1 MALQKFRTSIAELC
15 GLNAAVTAE
24 ILWEHFDEQMANGD
38 TEAHFGYD
46 WCRCSQAMI
55 AVISGFCLSK
65 HMVKDAIKE
74 LIKRDIIRK
83 DCFNDSR
90 FDRTNW
96 YTFTEYGVRLM
107 MEGEEV

>member
-1 MALQKFRTSIAELC
+1 
-15 GLNAAVTAE
+15 
-24 ILWEHFDEQMANGD
+24 
-38 TEAHFGYD
+38 
-46 WCRCSQAMI
+46 
-55 AVISGFCLSK
+55 
-65 HMVKDAIKE
+65 MVKDTINE